1 MDERKHRESH
11 WLTQTRMNADHALH
25 WIDPT
30 HPWHRTGCILPQHN
44 THWHEKL
51 EWCRGRATGFDE
63 MQLQLLIKELLIS
76 IASSSKPSGKETT
89 KNVSQHMP
97 LQSRLLSSFNQCFQ
111 FPVLIFDLSL
121 HTLDEWVKLSASAIR
136 CTIEPCGKGFVF
148 VTWQWNTGAT
158 HHGHATAFY
167 FDGDRQYFFDP
178 SGCLQHVLDINQ
190 QEVHKYFKHH
200 HMWISLSHCDW
211 SQLYV
216 VDADLDIHQGMPD
229 LQNMFSPL
237 HGQPDPLD
245 LRGSGCFIVIKTK
258 IYFTQCLIAHLCCVT
273 P

>member
-89 KNVSQHMP
+89 KNVSQYMP

-158 HHGHATAFY
+158 SWKSIRQRYRSWTYDRYFSWQKYWKQPLKMKCSRATSTT
-167 FDGDRQYFFDP
+167 R
-178 SGCLQHVLDINQ
+178 
-190 QEVHKYFKHH
+190 
-200 HMWISLSHCDW
+200 
-211 SQLYV
+211 
-216 VDADLDIHQGMPD
+216 
-229 LQNMFSPL
+229 
-237 HGQPDPLD
+237 
-245 LRGSGCFIVIKTK
+245 
-258 IYFTQCLIAHLCCVT
+258 
-273 P
+273 